1 MPPHWVGLLGLFNLK
16 TGIHFAHFGL
26 EGATG
31 KYQRVYRFNSKW
43 VRKKEKVCEFDECRF
58 EESFCLRSNLSNDN
72 VIFALWRGLK
82 TGMDFRGLVWKR
94 VWKIT
99 FLVWN
104 RVRILRRT
112 GRHTPTKNFSSTSSS
127 IVFSHLNKL
136 CRSKARGLNNIS
148 AKIIRECADLISVSL
163 CDLFNKSLLSGIFP
177 DDWKCARVTP
187 LFTQG
192 KPFDLNNYRPILV
205 ISVMA

>member
-1 MPPHWVGLLGLFNLK
+1 M
-16 TGIHFAHFGL
+16 
-26 EGATG
+26 
-31 KYQRVYRFNSKW
+31 
-43 VRKKEKVCEFDECRF
+43 
-58 EESFCLRSNLSNDN
+58 
-72 VIFALWRGLK
+72 
-82 TGMDFRGLVWKR
+82 
-94 VWKIT
+94 
-99 FLVWN
+99 
-104 RVRILRRT
+104 RRT

-136 CRSKARGLNNIS
+136 CRSKATGLDNIS
-148 AKIIRECADLISVSL
+148 AKIIRERADLISVSL
-163 CDLFNKSLLSGIFP
+163 CDLFDKSLLSGIFP